1 MTAEAPAGPGGGRA
15 RRRVRARRSPLAALG
30 IRLGLVAAAA
40 IALLPF
46 AFSLMTALA
55 RDPDRRSPLVP
66 PDPRPPDPFG
76 AVPGDSADLAG
87 AIRTTLAAVAVVTCA
102 QVVSSVLAAY
112 AFAQLRFPGREP
124 LFRLF
129 LVAMTIP
136 TAALVVPLYLMAAGA
151 GLRNTFWGVVV
162 PFMLASPGAVLL
174 LRESFRSVPR
184 ELIDAARIDGAGHMR
199 ILTRIVIPASKPT
212 LAALTLITAVNQW
225 NSFMWPRIIAN
236 QRPRVVTVAAAALQF
251 HHNAGRTRMMAAA
264 AVVLIPVVVL
274 LLVARRRVDAVVAL
288 TGAGRIGAAP
298 TGADRGT
305 GAGRGRAV
313 RSPGPAAGRRAA
325 RRRRP
330 PDPPLPAPPGA
341 SSPPGRSRRGSGR

>member
-1 MTAEAPAGPGGGRA
+1 MTAEAPADTGGGRV
-15 RRRVRARRSPLAALG
+15 RRRARRTPLAVLG
-30 IRLGLVAAAA
+30 VYLGLAAAAA

-46 AFSLMTALA
+46 ALSLMTALA
-55 RDPDRRSPLVP
+55 RDPARRSPLAP
-66 PDPRPPDPFG
+66 PDPWPPDSFG
-76 AVPGDSADLAG
+76 AVLGDPADLAG
-87 AIRTTLAAVAVVTCA
+87 AARTTLAAVVVVTCA
-102 QVVSSVLAAY
+102 QVASSVLAAY

-199 ILTRIVIPASKPT
+199 ILTRIVIPAARPT

-225 NSFMWPRIIAN
+225 NSFLWPRIIAN

-251 HHNAGRTRMMAAA
+251 HHNAGRTHMMAAA

-274 LLVARRRVDAVVAL
+274 LLALRRRVDAVVAL
-288 TGAGRIGAAP
+288 

-313 RSPGPAAGRRAA
+313 RPPGPAAGRRAA

>member
-1 MTAEAPAGPGGGRA
+1 MTAEAPADTGGGRV
-15 RRRVRARRSPLAALG
+15 RRRARRTPLAVLG
-30 IRLGLVAAAA
+30 IYLGLAAAAA

-46 AFSLMTALA
+46 ALSLMTAFA
-55 RDPDRRSPLVP
+55 RDPARRSPLVP
-66 PDPRPPDPFG
+66 PDPWPADSFG
-76 AVPGDSADLAG
+76 AVLGDPADLAG
-87 AIRTTLAAVAVVTCA
+87 AARTTLAAVVVVTCA
-102 QVVSSVLAAY
+102 QVASSVLAAY

-136 TAALVVPLYLMAAGA
+136 TTALVVPLYLMAAAA

-199 ILTRIVIPASKPT
+199 ILTRIVIPASRPT

-251 HHNAGRTRMMAAA
+251 HHNAGRAHMMAAA

-274 LLVARRRVDAVVAL
+274 LLALRRRVDAVVAL
-288 TGAGRIGAAP
+288 TGAGRTVAAL

-313 RSPGPAAGRRAA
+313 RPPDPAAGRRAA

>member
-15 RRRVRARRSPLAALG
+15 RRRVRARRSPLAVLG

-46 AFSLMTALA
+46 AFSLMTAFA
-55 RDPDRRSPLVP
+55 RDPARRSPLVP
-66 PDPRPPDPFG
+66 PDPRPPDSFG
-76 AVPGDSADLAG
+76 AVTGDSADLAG
-87 AIRTTLAAVAVVTCA
+87 AARTTLAAVVVVTCA

-274 LLVARRRVDAVVAL
+274 LLALRKRVDAVVAL
-288 TGAGRIGAAP
+288 TGAGRIGAAL

-313 RSPGPAAGRRAA
+313 RPPGPAAGRRAA

-330 PDPPLPAPPGA
+330 PDPPRPAPPGA

>member
-1 MTAEAPAGPGGGRA
+1 MTAEAPADTGGGRA
-15 RRRVRARRSPLAALG
+15 RRRARRIPLAVLG
-30 IRLGLVAAAA
+30 VYLGLAAAAA

-46 AFSLMTALA
+46 ALSLMTAFA
-55 RDPDRRSPLVP
+55 RDPARRSPLAP
-66 PDPRPPDPFG
+66 PDPWPPDSFG
-76 AVPGDSADLAG
+76 AVLGDPADLAG
-87 AIRTTLAAVAVVTCA
+87 AARTTLAAVAVVTCA
-102 QVVSSVLAAY
+102 QVTSSVLAAY

-136 TAALVVPLYLMAAGA
+136 MAALVVPLYLMAAAA

-199 ILTRIVIPASKPT
+199 ILTRIVIPASRPT
-212 LAALTLITAVNQW
+212 LTALTLITAVNQW

-251 HHNAGRTRMMAAA
+251 HHNAGRAHMMAAA

-274 LLVARRRVDAVVAL
+274 LLVARRRVDAVAAL
-288 TGAGRIGAAP
+288 

-313 RSPGPAAGRRAA
+313 RPPGPAAGRRAA

>member
-1 MTAEAPAGPGGGRA
+1 MLQLAIMCRSNTDTITAFDFFQYGNRQCRA
-15 RRRVRARRSPLAALG
+15 L
-30 IRLGLVAAAA
+30 
-40 IALLPF
+40 
-46 AFSLMTALA
+46 
-55 RDPDRRSPLVP
+55 
-66 PDPRPPDPFG
+66 
-76 AVPGDSADLAG
+76 ADLAG
-87 AIRTTLAAVAVVTCA
+87 AARTTLAAVVVVTCA
-102 QVVSSVLAAY
+102 QVASSVLAAY

-136 TAALVVPLYLMAAGA
+136 TTALVVPLYLMAAAA

-199 ILTRIVIPASKPT
+199 ILTRIVIPASRPT

-251 HHNAGRTRMMAAA
+251 HHNAGRIHMMAAA
-264 AVVLIPVVVL
+264 AAVLIPVVVL
-274 LLVARRRVDAVVAL
+274 LLALRRRVDAVVAL
-288 TGAGRIGAAP
+288 TGAGRTVAALTLHIP
-298 TGADRGT
+298 AELIE
-305 GAGRGRAV
+305 RA
-313 RSPGPAAGRRAA
+313 P
-325 RRRRP
+325 
-330 PDPPLPAPPGA
+330 
-341 SSPPGRSRRGSGR
+341 SG

>member
-1 MTAEAPAGPGGGRA
+1 MTAEAPADTGGGRV
-15 RRRVRARRSPLAALG
+15 RRRARRTPLAVLG
-30 IRLGLVAAAA
+30 IYLGLAAAAA

-46 AFSLMTALA
+46 ALSLMTALA
-55 RDPDRRSPLVP
+55 RDPARRSPLAP
-66 PDPRPPDPFG
+66 PDPWPPDSFG
-76 AVPGDSADLAG
+76 AVLGDPADLAG
-87 AIRTTLAAVAVVTCA
+87 AARTTLAAVAVVTCA
-102 QVVSSVLAAY
+102 QVTSSVLAAY

-136 TAALVVPLYLMAAGA
+136 MAALVVPLYLMAAAA

-199 ILTRIVIPASKPT
+199 ILTRIVIPASRPT

-225 NSFMWPRIIAN
+225 NSFMWPLIIAN

-251 HHNAGRTRMMAAA
+251 HHNAGRTHMMAAA

-288 TGAGRIGAAP
+288 TGAGRTVVAL

-313 RSPGPAAGRRAA
+313 RPPGPAAGRRAA

>member
-15 RRRVRARRSPLAALG
+15 RRRVRARRSPLAVLG

-46 AFSLMTALA
+46 AFSLMTAFA

-66 PDPRPPDPFG
+66 PDPRPPDLFG

-87 AIRTTLAAVAVVTCA
+87 AIRATLAAVAVVTCA

-274 LLVARRRVDAVVAL
+274 LLAARRRVDAVVAL
-288 TGAGRIGAAP
+288 TGAGRIGAAL

-313 RSPGPAAGRRAA
+313 RPPGPAAGRRAA

-341 SSPPGRSRRGSGR
+341 SSPPGQSRRGSGR

>member
-1 MTAEAPAGPGGGRA
+1 MTAEAPADTGGGRA
-15 RRRVRARRSPLAALG
+15 RRRARRTPLAVLG
-30 IRLGLVAAAA
+30 VYLGLAAAAA

-46 AFSLMTALA
+46 ALSLMTALA
-55 RDPDRRSPLVP
+55 RDPARRSPLAP
-66 PDPRPPDPFG
+66 PDPWPPDSFG
-76 AVPGDSADLAG
+76 AVLGDPADLAG
-87 AIRTTLAAVAVVTCA
+87 AARTTLAAVAVVTCA
-102 QVVSSVLAAY
+102 QVTSSVLAAY

-136 TAALVVPLYLMAAGA
+136 MAALVVPLYLMAAAA

-199 ILTRIVIPASKPT
+199 ILTRIVIPASRPT

-225 NSFMWPRIIAN
+225 NSFMWPLIIAN

-251 HHNAGRTRMMAAA
+251 HHNAGRTHMMAAA

-288 TGAGRIGAAP
+288 TGAGRTVVAL

-313 RSPGPAAGRRAA
+313 RPPGPAAGRRAA

-330 PDPPLPAPPGA
+330 PDPPLPAPSGA

>member
-1 MTAEAPAGPGGGRA
+1 MTAEAPADTGGGRA
-15 RRRVRARRSPLAALG
+15 RRRARRTPLAVLG
-30 IRLGLVAAAA
+30 IYLGLAAAAA

-46 AFSLMTALA
+46 ALSLMTAFA
-55 RDPDRRSPLVP
+55 RDPARRSPLVP
-66 PDPRPPDPFG
+66 PDPWPPDSFG
-76 AVPGDSADLAG
+76 AVLGDPADLAG
-87 AIRTTLAAVAVVTCA
+87 AARTTLAAVVVVTCA
-102 QVVSSVLAAY
+102 QVASSVLAAY

-136 TAALVVPLYLMAAGA
+136 TTALVVPLYLMAAAA

-199 ILTRIVIPASKPT
+199 ILTRIVIPASRPT

-251 HHNAGRTRMMAAA
+251 HHNAGRAHMMAAA

-274 LLVARRRVDAVVAL
+274 LLALRRRVDAVVAL
-288 TGAGRIGAAP
+288 TGAGRTVAAL

-313 RSPGPAAGRRAA
+313 RPPDPAAGRRAA

>member
-1 MTAEAPAGPGGGRA
+1 MTAEALADTGGGRA
-15 RRRVRARRSPLAALG
+15 RRRARRTPLAVLG
-30 IRLGLVAAAA
+30 IYLGLAAAAA

-46 AFSLMTALA
+46 ALSLMNAFA
-55 RDPDRRSPLVP
+55 RDPAHRSPLAP
-66 PDPRPPDPFG
+66 PDPWPPDSLG
-76 AVPGDSADLAG
+76 AVLGDPADLAG
-87 AIRTTLAAVAVVTCA
+87 AARTTLAAVAVVTGA
-102 QVVSSVLAAY
+102 QVISSVLAAY

-136 TAALVVPLYLMAAGA
+136 TTALVVPLYLMAAAA
-151 GLRNTFWGVVV
+151 GLRNTFWGLVV

-199 ILTRIVIPASKPT
+199 ILARIVVPASRPT
-212 LAALTLITAVNQW
+212 VAALTLITAVNQW

-251 HHNAGRTRMMAAA
+251 HHNAGRIHMMAAA

-274 LLVARRRVDAVVAL
+274 LLVARERVDAVVA
-288 TGAGRIGAAP
+288 P
-298 TGADRGT
+298 TGADRKT

-313 RSPGPAAGRRAA
+313 RPPGPAAGRRAA

-330 PDPPLPAPPGA
+330 PAPPPPAPPGA

>member
-15 RRRVRARRSPLAALG
+15 RRCARRTPLAVLG
-30 IRLGLVAAAA
+30 IYLGLAAAAA

-46 AFSLMTALA
+46 ALSLMTAFA
-55 RDPDRRSPLVP
+55 RDPARRSPLAP
-66 PDPRPPDPFG
+66 PDPWPPDSFG
-76 AVPGDSADLAG
+76 AVLGDPADLAG
-87 AIRTTLAAVAVVTCA
+87 AARTTLAAVAVVTCA
-102 QVVSSVLAAY
+102 QVTSSVLAAY

-274 LLVARRRVDAVVAL
+274 LLALRRRVDAVAAL
-288 TGAGRIGAAP
+288 TGAGRIGAAL

-313 RSPGPAAGRRAA
+313 RPPGPAAGRRAA

>member
-1 MTAEAPAGPGGGRA
+1 MTAEAPADTGGGRA
-15 RRRVRARRSPLAALG
+15 RRRARRTPLAVLG
-30 IRLGLVAAAA
+30 IYLGLAAAAA

-46 AFSLMTALA
+46 ALSLMTAFA
-55 RDPDRRSPLVP
+55 RDPARRSPLAP
-66 PDPRPPDPFG
+66 PDPWPPDSFG
-76 AVPGDSADLAG
+76 AVLGDPADLAG
-87 AIRTTLAAVAVVTCA
+87 AARTTLAAVVVVTCA
-102 QVVSSVLAAY
+102 QVASSVLAAY

-136 TAALVVPLYLMAAGA
+136 TTALVVPLYLMAAAA

-199 ILTRIVIPASKPT
+199 ILTRIVIPASRPT

-251 HHNAGRTRMMAAA
+251 HHNAGRAHMMAAA

-274 LLVARRRVDAVVAL
+274 LLALRRRVDAVVAL
-288 TGAGRIGAAP
+288 TGAGRTVAAL

-313 RSPGPAAGRRAA
+313 RPPGPAAGRRAA

>member
-1 MTAEAPAGPGGGRA
+1 MTAEAPADTGGGRV
-15 RRRVRARRSPLAALG
+15 RRRARRTPLAVLG
-30 IRLGLVAAAA
+30 IYLGLAAAAA

-46 AFSLMTALA
+46 ALSLMTAFA
-55 RDPDRRSPLVP
+55 RDPARRSPLVP
-66 PDPRPPDPFG
+66 PDPWPPDSFG
-76 AVPGDSADLAG
+76 AVLGDPADLAG
-87 AIRTTLAAVAVVTCA
+87 AARTTLAAVVVVTCA
-102 QVVSSVLAAY
+102 QVASSVLAAY

-136 TAALVVPLYLMAAGA
+136 TTALVVPLYLMAAAA

-199 ILTRIVIPASKPT
+199 ILTRIVIPASRPT

-251 HHNAGRTRMMAAA
+251 HHNAGRTHMMAAA

-274 LLVARRRVDAVVAL
+274 LLALRRRVDAVVAL
-288 TGAGRIGAAP
+288 TGAGRTVAAL

-313 RSPGPAAGRRAA
+313 RPPGPAAGRRAA

>member
-1 MTAEAPAGPGGGRA
+1 MTAEAPADTGGGRV
-15 RRRVRARRSPLAALG
+15 RRRARRTPLAVLG
-30 IRLGLVAAAA
+30 IYLGLAAAAA

-46 AFSLMTALA
+46 ALSLMTAFA
-55 RDPDRRSPLVP
+55 RDPARRSPLAP
-66 PDPRPPDPFG
+66 PDPWPPDSFG
-76 AVPGDSADLAG
+76 AVLGDPADLAG
-87 AIRTTLAAVAVVTCA
+87 AARTTLAAVAVVTCA

-112 AFAQLRFPGREP
+112 AFAQLRFPGRES

-136 TAALVVPLYLMAAGA
+136 MAALVVPLYLMAAAA

-199 ILTRIVIPASKPT
+199 ILTRIVIPASRPT

-251 HHNAGRTRMMAAA
+251 HHNAGRAHMMAAA

-274 LLVARRRVDAVVAL
+274 LLAARRRVDAVAAL
-288 TGAGRIGAAP
+288 TGAGRIGAAL

-313 RSPGPAAGRRAA
+313 RPPGPAAGRRAA

>member
-1 MTAEAPAGPGGGRA
+1 MTAEAPADTGGGRV
-15 RRRVRARRSPLAALG
+15 RRRARRTPLAVLG
-30 IRLGLVAAAA
+30 IYLGLAAAA
-40 IALLPF
+40 VIALLPF
-46 AFSLMTALA
+46 ALSLMTAFARGPVLRPPLA
-55 RDPDRRSPLVP
+55 P
-66 PDPRPPDPFG
+66 PDPRPPDLFG

-236 QRPRVVTVAAAALQF
+236 QRPRVVTVAAALQF

-274 LLVARRRVDAVVAL
+274 LLALRRRVDAVVAL
-288 TGAGRIGAAP
+288 TGAGRTVVAL

-313 RSPGPAAGRRAA
+313 RPPGPAAGRRAA

>member
-1 MTAEAPAGPGGGRA
+1 MTAEAPADTGGGRA
-15 RRRVRARRSPLAALG
+15 RRRARRTPLAVLG
-30 IRLGLVAAAA
+30 VYLGLAAAAA

-46 AFSLMTALA
+46 ALSLMTALA
-55 RDPDRRSPLVP
+55 RDPARRSPLAP
-66 PDPRPPDPFG
+66 PDPWPPDSFG
-76 AVPGDSADLAG
+76 AVLGDPADLAG
-87 AIRTTLAAVAVVTCA
+87 AARTTLAAVAVVTCA
-102 QVVSSVLAAY
+102 QVTSSVLAAY

-136 TAALVVPLYLMAAGA
+136 TTALVVPLYLMAAAA

-199 ILTRIVIPASKPT
+199 ILTRIVIPASRPT

-225 NSFMWPRIIAN
+225 NSFMWPLIIAN

-251 HHNAGRTRMMAAA
+251 HHNAGRTHMMAAA

-274 LLVARRRVDAVVAL
+274 LLALRRRVDAVVAL
-288 TGAGRIGAAP
+288 TGAGRTVAAL

-330 PDPPLPAPPGA
+330 PDPPLPAPLGA

>member
-15 RRRVRARRSPLAALG
+15 RRRVRARRSPLAVLG

-46 AFSLMTALA
+46 ALSLMTAFA
-55 RDPDRRSPLVP
+55 RDPARRSPLAP
-66 PDPRPPDPFG
+66 PDPWPPDSFG
-76 AVPGDSADLAG
+76 AVLGDPADLAG
-87 AIRTTLAAVAVVTCA
+87 AARTTLAAVVVVTCA

-251 HHNAGRTRMMAAA
+251 HHNAGRAHMMAAA

-274 LLVARRRVDAVVAL
+274 LLALRRRVDAVVAL
-288 TGAGRIGAAP
+288 TGAGRTVAAL

-313 RSPGPAAGRRAA
+313 RPPGPAAGRRAA

>member
-1 MTAEAPAGPGGGRA
+1 MTAEAPADSGGGRA
-15 RRRVRARRSPLAALG
+15 RRRARRTPLAVLG
-30 IRLGLVAAAA
+30 VYLGLAAAAA

-46 AFSLMTALA
+46 ALSLMTAFA
-55 RDPDRRSPLVP
+55 RDPARRSPLAPPGPWP
-66 PDPRPPDPFG
+66 PDSFG
-76 AVPGDSADLAG
+76 AVLGDPADLAG
-87 AIRTTLAAVAVVTCA
+87 AARTTLAAVVVVTCA
-102 QVVSSVLAAY
+102 QVASSVLAAY

-136 TAALVVPLYLMAAGA
+136 TTALVVPLYLMAAAA

-199 ILTRIVIPASKPT
+199 ILTRIVIPASRPT

-251 HHNAGRTRMMAAA
+251 HHNAGRAHMMAAA

-274 LLVARRRVDAVVAL
+274 LLALRRRVDAVVAL
-288 TGAGRIGAAP
+288 TGAGRTVAAL

-313 RSPGPAAGRRAA
+313 RPPDPAAGRRAA

>member
-46 AFSLMTALA
+46 AFSLMTAFA
-55 RDPDRRSPLVP
+55 RDPDRRSQLVP

-274 LLVARRRVDAVVAL
+274 LLALRRRVDAVVAL
-288 TGAGRIGAAP
+288 TGAGRIGAAL

-313 RSPGPAAGRRAA
+313 RPPGPAAGRRAA

-341 SSPPGRSRRGSGR
+341 SSPPGQSRRGSGR

>member
-1 MTAEAPAGPGGGRA
+1 MSPTEAPAAPGGGRA
-15 RRRVRARRSPLAALG
+15 RRAPLALLG
-30 IRLGLVAAAA
+30 IYLGLVAAAA

-46 AFSLMTALA
+46 AFSLMTAFA

-112 AFAQLRFPGREP
+112 AFAQLRFPGRES

-199 ILTRIVIPASKPT
+199 ILTRIVLPASKPT

-251 HHNAGRTRMMAAA
+251 HHNAGRTHMMAAA

-274 LLVARRRVDAVVAL
+274 LLVARRRVDAVAL
-288 TGAGRIGAAP
+288 TGAGRIGAAL

-313 RSPGPAAGRRAA
+313 RPPGPAAGRRAA

-330 PDPPLPAPPGA
+330 PDPQLPAPPGA

>member
-1 MTAEAPAGPGGGRA
+1 MTAEAPADTGGGRA
-15 RRRVRARRSPLAALG
+15 RRRARRIPLAVLG
-30 IRLGLVAAAA
+30 VYLGLAAAAA

-46 AFSLMTALA
+46 ALSLMTAFA
-55 RDPDRRSPLVP
+55 RDPARRSPLAP
-66 PDPRPPDPFG
+66 PGPWPADSFG
-76 AVPGDSADLAG
+76 AVLGDPADLAG
-87 AIRTTLAAVAVVTCA
+87 AARTTLAAVAVVTCA
-102 QVVSSVLAAY
+102 QVTSSVLAAY

-136 TAALVVPLYLMAAGA
+136 TTALVVPLYLMAAAA

-199 ILTRIVIPASKPT
+199 ILTRIVIPASRPT

-225 NSFMWPRIIAN
+225 NSFMWPLIIAN

-251 HHNAGRTRMMAAA
+251 HHNAGRTHMMAAA

-274 LLVARRRVDAVVAL
+274 LLALRRRVDAVVAL
-288 TGAGRIGAAP
+288 TGAGRTVAAL

-313 RSPGPAAGRRAA
+313 RPPGPAAGRRAA

>member
-1 MTAEAPAGPGGGRA
+1 MTAEAPADTGGGRV
-15 RRRVRARRSPLAALG
+15 RRRARRTPLAVLG
-30 IRLGLVAAAA
+30 IYLGLAAAAA

-46 AFSLMTALA
+46 ALSLMTAFA
-55 RDPDRRSPLVP
+55 RDPARRSPLAP
-66 PDPRPPDPFG
+66 PDPWPPDSFG
-76 AVPGDSADLAG
+76 AVLGDPADLAG
-87 AIRTTLAAVAVVTCA
+87 AARTTLAAVVVVTCA
-102 QVVSSVLAAY
+102 QVASSVLAAY
-112 AFAQLRFPGREP
+112 AFAQLRFPGRES

-274 LLVARRRVDAVVAL
+274 LLAARRRVDAVAAL
-288 TGAGRIGAAP
+288 TGAGRIGAAL

-313 RSPGPAAGRRAA
+313 RPPGPAAGRRAA

-341 SSPPGRSRRGSGR
+341 SSPSGRSRRGSGR

>member
-1 MTAEAPAGPGGGRA
+1 MTAEAPADTGGGRV
-15 RRRVRARRSPLAALG
+15 RRRARRTPLAVLG
-30 IRLGLVAAAA
+30 IYLGLAAAAA

-46 AFSLMTALA
+46 ALSLMTAFA
-55 RDPDRRSPLVP
+55 RDPARRSPLVP
-66 PDPRPPDPFG
+66 PDPWPPDSFG
-76 AVPGDSADLAG
+76 AVLGDPADLAG
-87 AIRTTLAAVAVVTCA
+87 AARTTLAAVVVVTCA
-102 QVVSSVLAAY
+102 QVASSVLAAY

-136 TAALVVPLYLMAAGA
+136 TTALVVPLYLMAAAA

-199 ILTRIVIPASKPT
+199 ILTRIVIPASRPT

-251 HHNAGRTRMMAAA
+251 HHNAGRAHMMAAA

-274 LLVARRRVDAVVAL
+274 LLALRRRVDAVVAL
-288 TGAGRIGAAP
+288 

-313 RSPGPAAGRRAA
+313 RPPGPAAGRRAA

>member
-1 MTAEAPAGPGGGRA
+1 MTAEAPADAGGGRA
-15 RRRVRARRSPLAALG
+15 RRRARRTPLAVLG
-30 IRLGLVAAAA
+30 IYLGLAAAAA

-46 AFSLMTALA
+46 ALSLMTAFA
-55 RDPDRRSPLVP
+55 RDPARRSPLAP
-66 PDPRPPDPFG
+66 PDPWPADSLG
-76 AVPGDSADLAG
+76 AVLGDPADLAG
-87 AIRTTLAAVAVVTCA
+87 AARTTLAAVVVVTCA
-102 QVVSSVLAAY
+102 QVASSVLAAY

-136 TAALVVPLYLMAAGA
+136 TTALVVPLYLMAAAA

-199 ILTRIVIPASKPT
+199 ILTRIVIPASRPT

-251 HHNAGRTRMMAAA
+251 HHNAGRTHMMAAA

-274 LLVARRRVDAVVAL
+274 LLALRRRVDAVVAL
-288 TGAGRIGAAP
+288 TGAGRTVAAL

-313 RSPGPAAGRRAA
+313 RPPGPAAGRRAA

>member
-46 AFSLMTALA
+46 AFSLMTAFA

-136 TAALVVPLYLMAAGA
+136 TAALVVPLYLMAAAA

-199 ILTRIVIPASKPT
+199 ILTRIVLPASKPT

-274 LLVARRRVDAVVAL
+274 LLAARRRVDAVAL
-288 TGAGRIGAAP
+288 TGAGRTVVAL

-313 RSPGPAAGRRAA
+313 RPPGPAAGRRAA

>member
-1 MTAEAPAGPGGGRA
+1 MTAEAPADTGGGRV
-15 RRRVRARRSPLAALG
+15 RRRARRTPLAVLG
-30 IRLGLVAAAA
+30 IYLGLAAAAA

-46 AFSLMTALA
+46 ALSLMTALA
-55 RDPDRRSPLVP
+55 RDPARRSPLAP
-66 PDPRPPDPFG
+66 PDPWPPDSFG
-76 AVPGDSADLAG
+76 AVLGDPADLAG
-87 AIRTTLAAVAVVTCA
+87 AARTTLAAVAVVTCA
-102 QVVSSVLAAY
+102 QVTSSVLAAY

-136 TAALVVPLYLMAAGA
+136 MAALVVPLYLMAAAA

-199 ILTRIVIPASKPT
+199 ILTRIVIPASRPT

-225 NSFMWPRIIAN
+225 NSFMWPLIIAN

-251 HHNAGRTRMMAAA
+251 HHNAGRTHMMAAA

-274 LLVARRRVDAVVAL
+274 LLALRRRVDAVVAL
-288 TGAGRIGAAP
+288 TGAGRTVAAL

-313 RSPGPAAGRRAA
+313 RPPGPAAGRRAA

>member
-1 MTAEAPAGPGGGRA
+1 MTAEAPADTGGGRV
-15 RRRVRARRSPLAALG
+15 RRRARRTPLAVLG
-30 IRLGLVAAAA
+30 IYLGLAAAAA

-46 AFSLMTALA
+46 ALSLMTAFA
-55 RDPDRRSPLVP
+55 RDPARRSPLAP
-66 PDPRPPDPFG
+66 PDPWPPDSFG
-76 AVPGDSADLAG
+76 AVLGDPADLAG
-87 AIRTTLAAVAVVTCA
+87 AARTTLAAVVVVTCA
-102 QVVSSVLAAY
+102 QVASSVLAAY

-136 TAALVVPLYLMAAGA
+136 TTALVVPLYLMAAAA

-199 ILTRIVIPASKPT
+199 ILTRIIIPASRPT

-251 HHNAGRTRMMAAA
+251 HHNAGRTHMMAAA

-274 LLVARRRVDAVVAL
+274 LLALRRRVDAVAAL
-288 TGAGRIGAAP
+288 TGAGRTVAAL

-313 RSPGPAAGRRAA
+313 RPPDPAAGRRAA

>member
-1 MTAEAPAGPGGGRA
+1 MTAEAPADTGGGRA
-15 RRRVRARRSPLAALG
+15 RRRARRTPLAVLG
-30 IRLGLVAAAA
+30 VYLGLAAAAA

-46 AFSLMTALA
+46 ALSLMTALA
-55 RDPDRRSPLVP
+55 RDPARRSPLAP
-66 PDPRPPDPFG
+66 PDPWPPDSFG
-76 AVPGDSADLAG
+76 AVLGDPADLAG
-87 AIRTTLAAVAVVTCA
+87 AARTTLAAVAVVTCA
-102 QVVSSVLAAY
+102 QVTSSVLAAY

-136 TAALVVPLYLMAAGA
+136 TAALVVPLYLMAAAA

-199 ILTRIVIPASKPT
+199 ILTRIVIPASRPT

-251 HHNAGRTRMMAAA
+251 HHNAGRTHMMAAA

-274 LLVARRRVDAVVAL
+274 LLALRRRVDAVVAL
-288 TGAGRIGAAP
+288 TGAGRTVAAL

-313 RSPGPAAGRRAA
+313 RPPGPAAGRRAA

>member
-46 AFSLMTALA
+46 AFSLMTAFA

-66 PDPRPPDPFG
+66 PDPRPPDLFG

-199 ILTRIVIPASKPT
+199 ILTRIVLPASKPT

-274 LLVARRRVDAVVAL
+274 LLAARRRVDAVVAL
-288 TGAGRIGAAP
+288 TGAAL

-313 RSPGPAAGRRAA
+313 RPPGPAAGRRAA

>member
-1 MTAEAPAGPGGGRA
+1 MTAEAPADAGGGRA
-15 RRRVRARRSPLAALG
+15 RRRARRTPLAVLG
-30 IRLGLVAAAA
+30 IYLGLAAAAA

-46 AFSLMTALA
+46 ALSLMTAFA
-55 RDPDRRSPLVP
+55 RDPARRSPLAP
-66 PDPRPPDPFG
+66 PDPWPADSLG
-76 AVPGDSADLAG
+76 AVLGDPADLAG
-87 AIRTTLAAVAVVTCA
+87 AARTTLAAVVVVTCA
-102 QVVSSVLAAY
+102 QVASSVLAAY

-136 TAALVVPLYLMAAGA
+136 TTALVVPLYLMAAAA
-151 GLRNTFWGVVV
+151 GLRNTFWGVVA

-199 ILTRIVIPASKPT
+199 ILTRIVIPASRPT

-251 HHNAGRTRMMAAA
+251 HHNAGRTHMMAAA

-274 LLVARRRVDAVVAL
+274 LLALRRRVDAVVAL
-288 TGAGRIGAAP
+288 TGAGRTVAAL

-313 RSPGPAAGRRAA
+313 RPPGPAAGRRAA
-325 RRRRP
+325 RQRRP

>member
-1 MTAEAPAGPGGGRA
+1 MTAEAPADTGGGRA
-15 RRRVRARRSPLAALG
+15 RRRARRTPLAVLG
-30 IRLGLVAAAA
+30 VYLGLAAAAA

-46 AFSLMTALA
+46 ALSLMTALA
-55 RDPDRRSPLVP
+55 RDPARRSPLAP
-66 PDPRPPDPFG
+66 PDPWPPDSFG
-76 AVPGDSADLAG
+76 AVLGDPADLAG
-87 AIRTTLAAVAVVTCA
+87 AARTTLAAVAVVTCA
-102 QVVSSVLAAY
+102 QVTSSVLAAY

-136 TAALVVPLYLMAAGA
+136 TTALVVPLYLMAAAA

-199 ILTRIVIPASKPT
+199 ILTRIVIPASRPT

-251 HHNAGRTRMMAAA
+251 HHNAGRTHMMAAA

-288 TGAGRIGAAP
+288 TGAGRTVAAL

-305 GAGRGRAV
+305 GAGQGRAV
-313 RSPGPAAGRRAA
+313 RPPGPAAGRRAA

>member
-1 MTAEAPAGPGGGRA
+1 MTAEAPADAGGGRA
-15 RRRVRARRSPLAALG
+15 RRRARRTPLAVLG
-30 IRLGLVAAAA
+30 IYLGLAAAAA

-46 AFSLMTALA
+46 ALSLMTALA
-55 RDPDRRSPLVP
+55 RDPARRSPLAP
-66 PDPRPPDPFG
+66 PDPWPPDSFG
-76 AVPGDSADLAG
+76 AVLGDPADLAG
-87 AIRTTLAAVAVVTCA
+87 AARTTLAAVVVVTCA
-102 QVVSSVLAAY
+102 QVASSVLAAY

-136 TAALVVPLYLMAAGA
+136 MAALVVPLYLMAAAA

-199 ILTRIVIPASKPT
+199 ILTRIVIPASRPT

-251 HHNAGRTRMMAAA
+251 HHNAGRTHMMAAA

-274 LLVARRRVDAVVAL
+274 LLALRRRVDAVVAL
-288 TGAGRIGAAP
+288 TGAGRTVAAL

-313 RSPGPAAGRRAA
+313 RPPGPAAGRRAA

>member
-1 MTAEAPAGPGGGRA
+1 MTAEAPADTGGGRA
-15 RRRVRARRSPLAALG
+15 RRRARRTPLAVLG
-30 IRLGLVAAAA
+30 IYLGLAAAAA
-40 IALLPF
+40 IALLPL
-46 AFSLMTALA
+46 AFSLMTAFA
-55 RDPDRRSPLVP
+55 RDPARRSPLAP
-66 PDPRPPDPFG
+66 PDPWPPDSFG
-76 AVPGDSADLAG
+76 AVLGDPADLAG
-87 AIRTTLAAVAVVTCA
+87 AARTTLAAVVVVTCA
-102 QVVSSVLAAY
+102 QVASSVLAAY

-136 TAALVVPLYLMAAGA
+136 TTALVVPLYLMAAA
-151 GLRNTFWGVVV
+151 VGLRNTFWGVVA

-199 ILTRIVIPASKPT
+199 ILTRIVIPASRPT

-251 HHNAGRTRMMAAA
+251 HHNAGRAHMMAAA

-274 LLVARRRVDAVVAL
+274 LLALRRRVDAVVAL
-288 TGAGRIGAAP
+288 TGAGRTVAAL

-313 RSPGPAAGRRAA
+313 RPPGPAAGRRAA

>member
-1 MTAEAPAGPGGGRA
+1 MTAEAPADTGGGRA
-15 RRRVRARRSPLAALG
+15 RRRVRRTPLAVLG
-30 IRLGLVAAAA
+30 IYLGLAAAAA

-46 AFSLMTALA
+46 ALSLMTAFA
-55 RDPDRRSPLVP
+55 RDSARRSPLAPPYPWP
-66 PDPRPPDPFG
+66 PDSFG
-76 AVPGDSADLAG
+76 AVLGDPADLAG
-87 AIRTTLAAVAVVTCA
+87 AARTTLAAVIVVTCA
-102 QVVSSVLAAY
+102 QVASSVLAAY

-136 TAALVVPLYLMAAGA
+136 TTALVVPLYLMGAAA
-151 GLRNTFWGVVV
+151 GLRNTFWGVVA

-199 ILTRIVIPASKPT
+199 ILTRIVIPASRPT

-251 HHNAGRTRMMAAA
+251 HHNAGRTHMMAAA

-274 LLVARRRVDAVVAL
+274 LLALRRRVDAVVAL
-288 TGAGRIGAAP
+288 TGAGRTVAAL

-313 RSPGPAAGRRAA
+313 RPPGPAAGRRAA

>member
-1 MTAEAPAGPGGGRA
+1 MTAEAPADTGGGRA
-15 RRRVRARRSPLAALG
+15 RRRARRTPLAVLG
-30 IRLGLVAAAA
+30 IYLGLAAAAA

-46 AFSLMTALA
+46 ALSLMTAFA
-55 RDPDRRSPLVP
+55 RDPARRPPLAP
-66 PDPRPPDPFG
+66 PDPWPPDSFG
-76 AVPGDSADLAG
+76 AVLGDPADLAG
-87 AIRTTLAAVAVVTCA
+87 AARTTLAAVVVVTCA
-102 QVVSSVLAAY
+102 QVASSVLAAY

-136 TAALVVPLYLMAAGA
+136 TTALVVPLYLMAAAA

-199 ILTRIVIPASKPT
+199 ILTRIVIPAARPT

-251 HHNAGRTRMMAAA
+251 HHNAGRTHMMAAA

-274 LLVARRRVDAVVAL
+274 LLALRRRVDAVVAL
-288 TGAGRIGAAP
+288 

-313 RSPGPAAGRRAA
+313 RPPGPAAGRRAA

>member
-1 MTAEAPAGPGGGRA
+1 MTAEAPADTGGGRA
-15 RRRVRARRSPLAALG
+15 RRRARRTPLAVLG
-30 IRLGLVAAAA
+30 IYLGLAAAAA

-46 AFSLMTALA
+46 ALSLMTAFA
-55 RDPDRRSPLVP
+55 RDPARRSPLVP
-66 PDPRPPDPFG
+66 PDPWPPDSFG
-76 AVPGDSADLAG
+76 AVLGDPADLAG
-87 AIRTTLAAVAVVTCA
+87 AARTTLAAVVVVTCA
-102 QVVSSVLAAY
+102 QVASSVLAAY

-136 TAALVVPLYLMAAGA
+136 TTALVVPLYLMAAAA

-251 HHNAGRTRMMAAA
+251 HHNAGRAHMMAAA

-274 LLVARRRVDAVVAL
+274 LLALRRRVDAVVAL
-288 TGAGRIGAAP
+288 TGAGRTVAAL

-313 RSPGPAAGRRAA
+313 RPPDPAAGRRAA

-341 SSPPGRSRRGSGR
+341 SSPPGQSRRGSGR

>member
-1 MTAEAPAGPGGGRA
+1 MTAEAPADAGGGRA
-15 RRRVRARRSPLAALG
+15 RRRARRTPLAVLG
-30 IRLGLVAAAA
+30 IYLGLAAAAA

-46 AFSLMTALA
+46 ALSLMTAFA
-55 RDPDRRSPLVP
+55 RDPARRSPLAP
-66 PDPRPPDPFG
+66 PDPWPPDSLG
-76 AVPGDSADLAG
+76 AVLGDPADLAG
-87 AIRTTLAAVAVVTCA
+87 AARTTLAAVVVVTCA
-102 QVVSSVLAAY
+102 QVASSVLAAY

-136 TAALVVPLYLMAAGA
+136 TTALVVPLYLMAAAA

-199 ILTRIVIPASKPT
+199 ILTRIVIPASRPT

-251 HHNAGRTRMMAAA
+251 HHNAGRTHMMAAA

-274 LLVARRRVDAVVAL
+274 LLALRRRVDAVVAL
-288 TGAGRIGAAP
+288 TGAGRTVAAL

-313 RSPGPAAGRRAA
+313 RPPGPAAGRRAA

>member
-1 MTAEAPAGPGGGRA
+1 MTAEAPADTGGGRV
-15 RRRVRARRSPLAALG
+15 RRRARRTPLAVLG
-30 IRLGLVAAAA
+30 IYLGLAAAAA

-46 AFSLMTALA
+46 ALSLMTAFA
-55 RDPDRRSPLVP
+55 RDPARRSPLVP
-66 PDPRPPDPFG
+66 PDPWPPDSFG
-76 AVPGDSADLAG
+76 AVLGDPADLAG
-87 AIRTTLAAVAVVTCA
+87 AARTTLAAVVVVTCA
-102 QVVSSVLAAY
+102 QVASSVLAAY

-136 TAALVVPLYLMAAGA
+136 TTALVVPLYLMAAAA

-199 ILTRIVIPASKPT
+199 ILTRIVIPASRPT

-251 HHNAGRTRMMAAA
+251 HHNAGRTHMMAAA

-274 LLVARRRVDAVVAL
+274 LLALRRRVDAVVAL
-288 TGAGRIGAAP
+288 TGAGRTVAAL